1 MSNLHISISKP
12 CFKSSYLRRRKG
24 TPLMMSDLFGSLK
37 WLKWYMCFYKKKR
50 AFMEYWVFQH
60 LVNSKCIKWIV
71 NRQIRTIVY
80 NLWLFTSMFKIHSIT
95 SCLSWKFL
103 LKHDEF
109 VSKVLIFRP
118 VSKIMLIFYWL
129 TRKSSTQSHA
139 LF

>member
-1 MSNLHISISKP
+1 MSNLHISISKL
-12 CFKSSYLRRRKG
+12 CFKSSHLRRRKG
-24 TPLMMSDLFGSLK
+24 APLMMSDLFGSVK
-37 WLKWYMCFYKKKR
+37 WLKWYMCFYKKKTR
-50 AFMEYWVFQH
+50 IYGILSFPASSEQD
-60 LVNSKCIKWIV
+60 CKWIV

-129 TRKSSTQSHA
+129 TLKSSTQSHA